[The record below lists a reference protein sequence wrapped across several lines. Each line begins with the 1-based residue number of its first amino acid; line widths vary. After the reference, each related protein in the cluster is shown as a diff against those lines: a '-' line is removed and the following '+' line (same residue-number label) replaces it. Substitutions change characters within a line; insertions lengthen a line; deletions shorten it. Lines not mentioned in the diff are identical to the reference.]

1 LKALDNRD
9 RAMDLKNKNPPLG
22 SFLEPVFRLSKHGT
36 YQSVRLWV
44 LNAVT
49 ATQGIL
55 ASEDSRKE

>member
-1 LKALDNRD
+1 
-9 RAMDLKNKNPPLG
+9 MDLKEQESFHWDP
-22 SFLEPVFRLSKHGT
+22 FLEPVFRLSKHST